1 MTRRG
6 NSRALERRLFAS
18 AVRLTLA
25 RELTIRRADS
35 IVKMGQP
42 SQTGE
47 DTVIHEFDGVVVGA
61 GGAGLYCALEAG
73 RSAKTAVISKLYAIR
88 SHTGTAQGGIA
99 AALGNVE
106 EDKPEWHAFDTVKGG
121 DYLTDQG
128 CASILANEAV
138 EAIYHLENLGLP
150 FNRTADGRIDQR
162 RFGGHTRNFG
172 EAPVRRACYAADRT
186 GHMIL
191 QTLFQQCVRQDVV
204 FFDEFHLVDVFF
216 EGNRCRGLAAIELAT
231 GELHVFRAKAVLL
244 ATGGFGRMFRI
255 TSNAY
260 ANTGDGPAVL
270 ARRGLPLEDMEF
282 FQFHPTG
289 IRGLGILITEA
300 VRGEGGV
307 LKNRNGE
314 RFMEKYA
321 PTLLDLAPRDMISRA
336 ILTEIAEGRGVKG
349 DGSAD
354 DYVLLDASHLG
365 RDVIAAKLPEISD
378 FCRTY
383 LGLDP
388 AAEPIPVQPTAHYA
402 MGGIPTDARGRVLA
416 DDRGTIVEG
425 LYAAG
430 ECACVSVHGA
440 NRLGTNSLVDLVVFG
455 RRAGL
460 DIADYVRHAD
470 LPALAGDA
478 AGLAA
483 GQLARLRARQ
493 GGPPPESVRD
503 KMRDLMMQKVGIFR
517 REKDMAEAVREL
529 KDLRGLYGEIAL
541 EDRGLEFNTRLLEIL
556 ELGNLLD
563 LAYVTAVCALRR
575 RESRG
580 AHAREDF
587 PQRDDA
593 GWLRHSLASLKGD
606 VVDVADMPVDV
617 SLWPPQPRKY

>member
-1 MTRRG
+1 VT
-6 NSRALERRLFAS
+6 
-18 AVRLTLA
+18 
-25 RELTIRRADS
+25 
-35 IVKMGQP
+35 
-42 SQTGE
+42 
-47 DTVIHEFDGVVVGA
+47 HEFDVVVVGA

-73 RSAKTAVISKLYAIR
+73 KKARTAVISKLYPVR
-88 SHTGTAQGGIA
+88 SHTGTAQGGIG

-106 EDKPEWHAFDTVKGG
+106 EDRAEWHAFDTIKGG
-121 DYLTDQG
+121 DYLTDQKP
-128 CASILANEAV
+128 AALLADEAV
-138 EAIYHLENLGLP
+138 SAVYHLENLGLP
-150 FNRTADGRIDQR
+150 FNRTPDGRIDQR

-191 QTLFQQCVRQDVV
+191 QTLFQQCIKHNVV
-204 FFDEFHLVDVFF
+204 FYDEFHLVDIFI
-216 EGNRCRGLAAIELAT
+216 ERNRCCGLAAVELAT
-231 GELHVFRAKAVLL
+231 GDLHIFRAKAVLL

-270 ARRGLPLEDMEF
+270 ARRGVPLEDMEF

-307 LKNRNGE
+307 LRNRNGE

-336 ILTEIAEGRGVKG
+336 ILTEIGEGRGAKG
-349 DGSAD
+349 DRSAD
-354 DYVLLDASHLG
+354 DYVFLDASHLG
-365 RDVIAAKLPEISD
+365 KDVLAAKLPEISD

-383 LGLDP
+383 LGIDP

-402 MGGIPTDARGRVLA
+402 MGGIPTDDRGRVTI
-416 DDRGTIVEG
+416 DDKGTVIEG

-455 RRAGL
+455 RRAGQ
-460 DIADYVRHAD
+460 DVSGYVGQAGLPD
-470 LPALAGDA
+470 LPPDLTDRIGEAI
-478 AGLAA
+478 
-483 GQLARLRARQ
+483 ARLREKA
-493 GGPPPESVRD
+493 GGPPPEPLREE
-503 KMRDLMMQKVGIFR
+503 MQNLMMQKVGIYR
-517 REKDMAEAVREL
+517 TEKDMAEAVRALGE
-529 KDLRGLYGEIAL
+529 LRGRYRDIGLV
-541 EDRGLEFNTRLLEIL
+541 DRGREFNTSLLEIL

-563 LAYVTAVCALRR
+563 LAYITACTALRR

-587 PQRDDA
+587 PDRDDA
-593 GWLRHSLASLKGD
+593 AWLKHSLARLEGD
-606 VVDVADMPVDV
+606 AVAAGDKPVDT
-617 SLWPPQPRKY
+617 SIWPPKPRKY